1 MIELKHVKKIF
12 EQSVLFQDLN
22 LTIHDKEYVVLSG
35 KSGCGK
41 TTILNIIGGLEKIE
55 EGQVLVDGKDI
66 SKTRNKLKYFQNKVG
81 FLFQNFA
88 LIENKTVYDNLDLV
102 YDKSRNGVSIE
113 DALEKVGLKDKM
125 KTKVYKLS
133 GGEQQRIAVARL
145 MIKKCD
151 IVLADEPTGSL
162 DDENGK
168 MVMDLIDMLHKM
180 GKTIVLVTHNEEYKT
195 LGERVI
201 NLSELTNLTKVNG
214 EMHEK

>member
-1 MIELKHVKKIF
+1 MIEVRHVKKIF
-12 EQSVLFQDLN
+12 EHSVLFEDLN
-22 LTIHDKEYVVLSG
+22 LTIQEKEYVVLSG
-35 KSGCGK
+35 ASGCGK
-41 TTILNIIGGLEKIE
+41 TTILNIIGGLEKINS
-55 EGQVLVDGKDI
+55 GQVLIDGKDI

-133 GGEQQRIAVARL
+133 GGEQQRVAVARL

-162 DDENGK
+162 DDANGK
-168 MVMDLIDMLHKM
+168 MVMDFIEMLHKM

-201 NLSELTNLTKVNG
+201 DLSKLSG
-214 EMHEK
+214 HRS

>member
-168 MVMDLIDMLHKM
+168 MVMDLIDMLPKM